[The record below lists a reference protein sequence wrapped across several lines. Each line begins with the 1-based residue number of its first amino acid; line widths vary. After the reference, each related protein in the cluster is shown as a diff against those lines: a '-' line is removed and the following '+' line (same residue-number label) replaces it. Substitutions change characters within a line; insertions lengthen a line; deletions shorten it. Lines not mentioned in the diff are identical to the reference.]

1 MLLTFVPFLLASIKM
16 QVLSCVPAT
25 LIPNPGLGANPGLET
40 TDLLLISG
48 QKAKA
53 ASGN

>member
-16 QVLSCVPAT
+16 QVLSCAPAT
-25 LIPNPGLGANPGLET
+25 LIPNPGLET

-53 ASGN
+53 ASVN